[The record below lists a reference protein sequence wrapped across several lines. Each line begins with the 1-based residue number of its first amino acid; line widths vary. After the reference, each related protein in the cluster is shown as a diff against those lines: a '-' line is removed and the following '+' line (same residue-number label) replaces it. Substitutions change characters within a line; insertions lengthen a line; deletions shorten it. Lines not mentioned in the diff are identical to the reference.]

1 MKKRKVGETSEGI
14 ILERRTKAK
23 HDGVAP
29 DKKQKGVQE
38 KNKKL
43 ATKIK
48 KIDVVVDEAKENFK
62 LLKVECHPILCT

>member
-14 ILERRTKAK
+14 SLERRTKAK

-38 KNKKL
+38 KKKKL

-48 KIDVVVDEAKENFK
+48 KIDVVANSMYLAVKSLSGLN
-62 LLKVECHPILCT
+62 LLA